1 MSFDVGRLGTDEN
14 QVSAQVGGRVL
25 GELVGATGVA
35 EVVGDAAYSR
45 VAAAV
50 AGSTL
55 MPQTGSFATFAA
67 ESPIFEAMPWPS

>member
-35 EVVGDAAYSR
+35 EVVGDAAVFAGR
-45 VAAAV
+45 GR
-50 AGSTL
+50 GSTL